1 MATRAPTT
9 NKNGKV
15 GVRNR
20 GADGESVGDWSV
32 TSSMKEFWL
41 WVVIVTLLLFIAMI
55 LSFGLAHNYKQVKK
69 AEAILQR
76 LEEKEMKEGK
86 REKPNPNPDADGVR
100 QLLPLPMSEP
110 RQLHQT

>member
-15 GVRNR
+15 GLRNR
-20 GADGESVGDWSV
+20 GANGESVGDWSV

-76 LEEKEMKEGK
+76 LEEKETK
-86 REKPNPNPDADGVR
+86 REKPRLDPKPDSSDG
-100 QLLPLPMSEP
+100 L
-110 RQLHQT
+110 